1 MGKNYDEDAMN
12 RVKMKPPNGV
22 TSLQRTLYSPFNDQT
37 SSGSSAFDTDS
48 STSTTSTY
56 DAAIDHTSGQDRAAS
71 LSDAL
76 LDARG
81 DDFMT
86 LMTDPIAA
94 VATGD
99 LLRNLSRMIAA
110 YKGGYDLPDLEVIP
124 HTRMANEKFGTSTTK
139 KSSSGH
145 SGSKGLGLRTAM
157 KQSMSETLE

>member
-1 MGKNYDEDAMN
+1 M
-12 RVKMKPPNGV
+12 PPNTAEPTEDV
-22 TSLQRTLYSPFNDQT
+22 TGILGKDKPRFFLPPPMGYPKRDA
-37 SSGSSAFDTDS
+37 GLASAFDSDS
-48 STSTTSTY
+48 STSATSTY

-71 LSDAL
+71 ISQAL

-99 LLRNLSRMIAA
+99 RIRDLSRMIQA

-124 HTRMANEKFGTSTTK
+124 HTRMASEKFGSSVTK
-139 KSSSGH
+139 KSSSG
-145 SGSKGLGLRTAM
+145 SSSRGSMGINNF
-157 KQSMSETLE
+157 

>member
-1 MGKNYDEDAMN
+1 MANTANTAEPTEDVKGVLGKDRPLFFPPPPMGYPKRDAG
-12 RVKMKPPNGV
+12 R
-22 TSLQRTLYSPFNDQT
+22 SLASD
-37 SSGSSAFDTDS
+37 SDS
-48 STSTTSTY
+48 SSSVTSTY

-99 LLRNLSRMIAA
+99 RIRDLSRMIKA
-110 YKGGYDLPDLEVIP
+110 YKGGYDLPDLEVVP
-124 HTRMANEKFGTSTTK
+124 HTRMANERFGTSVTK
-139 KSSSGH
+139 KSSSG
-145 SGSKGLGLRTAM
+145 SSSRGSMGINNF
-157 KQSMSETLE
+157 